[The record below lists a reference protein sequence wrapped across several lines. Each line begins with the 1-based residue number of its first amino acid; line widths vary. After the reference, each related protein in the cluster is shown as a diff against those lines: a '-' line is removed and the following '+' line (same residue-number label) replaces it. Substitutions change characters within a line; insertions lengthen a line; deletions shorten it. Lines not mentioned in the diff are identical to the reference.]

1 MKGASCCS
9 RASRAS
15 ASRAS
20 SPRSR
25 TGSRPSRTPECSI
38 SSRPTIR
45 PAPFIPIISQLG
57 RAAGFQRDDDAAARL
72 DKLDALLA
80 RTATTPE
87 HAALIADLLSLPAG
101 DRYPTLSLSP
111 QQRKDKTLAAL
122 IRQLEALARERPV
135 LMVFE
140 DAHWSDPS
148 SRELLDLTI
157 DRIQHAA
164 RSS

>member
-1 MKGASCCS
+1 MLLASVRFQRSADELFAISLLPSGVRTLAGRNAAEAQPGDDGERSCSIPAVPSFQAQALPPSWMFYVTTARS
-9 RASRAS
+9 RA
-15 ASRAS
+15 
-20 SPRSR
+20 
-25 TGSRPSRTPECSI
+25 GSD
-38 SSRPTIR
+38 
-45 PAPFIPIISQLG
+45 F
-57 RAAGFQRDDDAAARL
+57 DDDAAARL

-122 IRQLEALARERPV
+122 IRQLEALACELPI

-140 DAHWSDPS
+140 DAH
-148 SRELLDLTI
+148 
-157 DRIQHAA
+157 
-164 RSS
+164 